1 MRHEFSL
8 RFEPTSGAKF
18 VQAQAYV
25 RALEAA
31 LEGLTSLRAALAPE
45 LAAKHGWPLPQVRD
59 ALTFSIGPTAKGSL
73 IVPLVA
79 GGGDK
84 GPHLASDAIAQA
96 FWKETGLE
104 LARVSKG
111 LASRL
116 SATGAEALARA
127 SAAAKDSSAKLSFAS
142 RTARGTWRSVATI
155 TTLEAA
161 LRKHAASQRK
171 GHRATTSVSGQI
183 VSLTYDPPG
192 FVLAT
197 ASARRSVRVPSA
209 LRNRARE
216 LWGQEVVVLT
226 DAVVAA
232 NGGVADLQAID
243 IRPAATAEAA
253 DSSFD
258 KTFGVMRGSW
268 DSAAVASHL
277 GTTRH

>member
-1 MRHEFSL
+1 
-8 RFEPTSGAKF
+8 

-31 LEGLTSLRAALAPE
+31 LEGLTSLRVALAPE

-84 GPHLASDAIAQA
+84 GPQLDAIAQA

-111 LASRL
+111 KASRL

-127 SAAAKDSSAKLSFAS
+127 SAAATDSSAKLSFAS
-142 RTARGTWRSVATI
+142 KTARGTWRAVATI
-155 TTLEAA
+155 TTLEPA
-161 LRKHAASQRK
+161 LRKHAAAQRK

-192 FVLAT
+192 FILAT
-197 ASARRSVRVPSA
+197 ASARRSVRMPSA
-209 LRNRARE
+209 LRSRDRE
-216 LWGQEVVVLT
+216 LWGQDVVVLA

-232 NGGVADLQAID
+232 DGGVADLQAID
-243 IRPAATAEAA
+243 IRPAATAQAA

-258 KTFGVMRGSW
+258 DTFGVMRGSW
-268 DSAAVASHL
+268 DSAAVASQL
-277 GTTRH
+277 ATTRH